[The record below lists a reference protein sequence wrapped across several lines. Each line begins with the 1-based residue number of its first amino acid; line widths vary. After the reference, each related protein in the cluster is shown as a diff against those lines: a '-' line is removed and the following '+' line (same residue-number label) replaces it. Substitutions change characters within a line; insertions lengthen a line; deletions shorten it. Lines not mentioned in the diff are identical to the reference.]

1 MLRTFRAF
9 LWLRWRTLVNSLERT
24 GARDTLERFS
34 IATEK
39 LGPIITLVLFVPSS
53 VGLFF
58 LGLVAGF
65 GVATGSWLIP
75 FELVR
80 YFLLFAT
87 ALAIFGPIMLPTRDG
102 GHATRFLLLPVPRAM
117 LYVSQVAGALADPW
131 ILLTVPVTLAVP
143 IGAAIGGRPIV
154 AVLALA
160 AGAAM
165 LLFIT
170 GLTMM
175 TSTVIHL
182 LLRNRRRGD
191 LVMLILVLGIPLIG
205 IIPGIVAYH
214 PNPDAPQRTER
225 RMPARRSVTRTAA
238 SAAFTYAPSEL
249 YRRAIRDS
257 ADRTRSAAVPLAAL
271 VAVAA
276 AVQLIAFAAFRRLL
290 DMPMSLGA
298 RRGAEFGGLWG
309 RAIPGLTAA
318 ASAVAFTQLRLAM
331 RTPRGRS
338 ILAGPLL
345 IFSAFAVLIYRAGE
359 LPFAGFTLKSG
370 ISLATFGA
378 FVCLFSILP
387 LAFNQFAIDKAGF
400 TRQMLAPISLREL
413 LTGKAVGNALIA
425 AGPAVFCFVLPAVVF
440 GVESPPLWLALFF
453 GMIATY
459 VLVAPAA
466 AALSAMFPRAVD
478 LSSIGHASNAHQA
491 AALLG
496 LLTFAASIAPSAAV
510 VVLALRVWDSAA
522 LAAALVGVWM
532 VAAVVVSRLLFIP
545 ARRIVASRRESLTFV
560 SGSS

>member
-53 VGLFF
+53 VGLF
-58 LGLVAGF
+58 LLALAAGF
-65 GVATGSWLIP
+65 GIGTDSWLVP
-75 FELVR
+75 FEVVR

-131 ILLTVPVTLAVP
+131 ILLTVPVTLGVP
-143 IGAAIGGRPIV
+143 LGAAIGGRPIV
-154 AVLALA
+154 AALALL
-160 AGAAM
+160 AGVA
-165 LLFIT
+165 LLVFIT

-175 TSTVIHL
+175 TSTAIHL
-182 LLRNRRRGD
+182 LLRDRRRGD
-191 LVMLILVLGIPLIG
+191 LVMLILVLGIPLVG
-205 IIPGIVAYH
+205 IIPGLIAYH
-214 PNPDAPQRTER
+214 PSPDAREGVEQRV
-225 RMPARRSVTRTAA
+225 PANPSVTRSVAG
-238 SAAFTYAPSEL
+238 AAFTYLPSEL
-249 YRRAIRDS
+249 YRRTIRDS
-257 ADRTRSAAVPLAAL
+257 ADRARSAGVPLTAL
-271 VAVAA
+271 AAVAA
-276 AVQLIAFAAFRRLL
+276 GAQLIAFAAFRRLL
-290 DMPMSLGA
+290 DMPMSVGA
-298 RRGAEFGGLWG
+298 RRGAAFGGLWR
-309 RAIPGLTAA
+309 RAIPGLSAA

-345 IFSAFAVLIYRAGE
+345 IFSAFAVLIYRSGE

-400 TRQMLAPISLREL
+400 TRQMLAPLSLREL

-425 AGPAVFCFVLPAVVF
+425 AGPAAFCLVLPAIVF
-440 GVESPPLWLALFF
+440 GMDSPALWLALLF
-453 GMIATY
+453 GIVGTY

-496 LLTFAASIAPSAAV
+496 LVTFAASIAPSAAL
-510 VVLALRVWDSAA
+510 VVLALHVWRSAPA
-522 LAAALVGVWM
+522 AAALVGVWM
-532 VAAVVVSRLLFIP
+532 LIALVLSRLLFIP
-545 ARRIVASRRESLTFV
+545 VRRIVASRCESLMLV
-560 SGSS
+560 NSGS